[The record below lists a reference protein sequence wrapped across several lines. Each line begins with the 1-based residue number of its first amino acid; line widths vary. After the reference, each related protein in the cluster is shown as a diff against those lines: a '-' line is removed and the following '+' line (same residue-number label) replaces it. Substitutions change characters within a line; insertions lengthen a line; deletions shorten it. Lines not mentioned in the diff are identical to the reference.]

1 MNNLPIEEKPKTPP
15 DSLSENEKS
24 LIYCIRKLQ
33 WGTLELLVKDG
44 KPILIKQSLKT
55 IKLSTTRD
63 IFVDRGR
70 IENMDSLFW
79 CEKRLVH
86 EIRRMIWSYPEILVQ
101 RGRPEMLRLPT
112 GQIKLIDTRSGT

>member
-1 MNNLPIEEKPKTPP
+1 MENSPIEEKLKTPDP
-15 DSLSENEKS
+15 LSENEKS

-33 WGTLELLVKDG
+33 WGTLELLVKNG
-44 KPILIKQSLKT
+44 KPVLIKQALKT
-55 IKLSTTRD
+55 IKLSTNRE

-79 CEKRLVH
+79 CEKRLIQQ
-86 EIRRMIWSYPEILVQ
+86 IRRMNWSYPEILVQ